1 MEQCKGPQ
9 FITRLAY
16 GKQPNLLF
24 RLLDKSGSGE
34 GKVAAVCKQGNE
46 TYYNKNHQMHAVLL
60 ILI

>member
-1 MEQCKGPQ
+1 
-9 FITRLAY
+9 
-16 GKQPNLLF
+16 
-24 RLLDKSGSGE
+24 LDKSGSGE